1 MAEAFDKAR
10 VMPLLDQGFRGMV
23 PHNAA
28 LGLRVV
34 DCEPGMVVLELP
46 WREDLVGDPVTGV
59 LHGGAITTLLDAAC
73 GASVFLKLSSPLP
86 IATLDLRIDYLRPA
100 TAHRPVHA
108 RAECYRLTRSVAF
121 TRAVAFH
128 PAQSSDPPGT
138 ELAIASAA
146 GTFMLSTKGKSVY
159 ERGVKP

>member
-10 VMPLLDQGFRGMV
+10 VLPLLDQGFRGMV

-28 LGLRVV
+28 LGLRVI
-34 DCEPGMVVLELP
+34 DCEPGLVVLELP
-46 WREDLVGDPVTGV
+46 WREDLVGNPETGV
-59 LHGGAITTLLDAAC
+59 LHGGAITTLLDAAS
-73 GASVFLKLSSPLP
+73 GASVFLRLSSPLP

-108 RAECYRLTRSVAF
+108 RAECYRLTRNVAF
-121 TRAVAFH
+121 TKALAFH
-128 PAQSSDPPGT
+128 PPQPNDPAGT

-146 GTFMLSTKGKSVY
+146 GTFMLSTKGRSVY
-159 ERGVKP
+159 QRGVKP